1 MSDLQKKPTFSSHLW
16 IIYLLSII
24 LLGFIWYYQWVLGI
38 IMTVLLVASFYYS
51 VRTEKTIMN
60 ETEKYISTLSHRIKK
75 VGEEALLEMPIGIVL
90 FSEDYNVEWTNPYMN
105 QFGEENTLV
114 GKSLNILSEDLI
126 PQIKENKNESRSEE
140 HTSELQS
147 RGHLVCRLLL

>member
-1 MSDLQKKPTFSSHLW
+1 MDYLFAVYYFAWIHLV
-16 IIYLLSII
+16 LSV
-24 LLGFIWYYQWVLGI
+24 GTGI

-105 QFGEENTLV
+105 QLGEENKLV
-114 GKSLNILSEDLI
+114 GK
-126 PQIKENKNESRSEE
+126 
-140 HTSELQS
+140 
-147 RGHLVCRLLL
+147 